1 MATDWRSI
9 PSLTALRA
17 FAATAELRSFSQ
29 AARVLNVTHAAVA
42 QQVRALEDHLGRPL
56 VQREGRGVGLTADG
70 EQLAEALGEGFAA
83 FQRGFEALRA
93 GEADRPVRVTL
104 TASFAAQWLMP
115 RLKDFWQKHP
125 DIGLSLHPESRVVDL
140 HRDRMDLGIRYG
152 AGAWPGVDSVYL
164 TSAHMVIAGAPGL
177 LGDRTDLSI
186 REMADMDWILS
197 RTWPEQDAYL
207 RQLGLDPEALNRTD
221 INSEEL
227 AIAAARQGLG
237 LVIESVA
244 LIESDV
250 SEGRLRIVHESREK
264 LPAYFI
270 VTLPG
275 PKRAA
280 VRSFLKWLGSG
291 SIGPGSAR

>member
-1 MATDWRSI
+1 MTTDWRSL

-42 QQVRALEDHLGRPL
+42 QQVRALEDQLCRPL
-56 VQREGRGVGLTADG
+56 VQREGRGVSLTVDG

-83 FQRGFEALRA
+83 FQRGIEALKA

-115 RLKDFWQKHP
+115 RLRDFWDKHP
-125 DIGLSLHPESRVVDL
+125 DIGLSLHPDSRVIDL
-140 HRDRMDLGIRYG
+140 HRERMDLGIRYG
-152 AGAWPGVDSVYL
+152 NGDWPGVETAYL
-164 TSAHMVIAGAPGL
+164 ASARLVIAGAPKL
-177 LGDRTDLSI
+177 IGDRAALTLADL
-186 REMADMDWILS
+186 AGMDWILS

-207 RQLGLDPEALNRTD
+207 TQIGLDPETLDRTD

-237 LVIESVA
+237 LVVESAA
-244 LIESDV
+244 LIEADV
-250 SEGRLRIVHESREK
+250 AEGRLRIVHESLEK
-264 LPAYFI
+264 LPAYFA

-275 PKRAA
+275 PKRASA
-280 VRSFLKWLGSG
+280 RAFLKWLKAQS
-291 SIGPGSAR
+291 

>member
-17 FAATAELRSFSQ
+17 FAATADLRSFSQ

-42 QQVRALEDHLGRPL
+42 QQVRALEDQLGRPL
-56 VQREGRGVGLTADG
+56 VQREGRGVSLTADG
-70 EQLAEALGEGFAA
+70 EQLAEALGEGFGAI
-83 FQRGFEALRA
+83 QRGLEALKA
-93 GEADRPVRVTL
+93 GETDRPVRVTL

-115 RLKDFWQKHP
+115 RLKDFWEQHP
-125 DIGLSLHPESRVVDL
+125 DIGLSLHPDSKVVDL
-140 HRDRMDLGIRYG
+140 HRERMDLAIRYG
-152 AGAWPGVDSVYL
+152 NGDWPGVEATYL
-164 TSAHMVIAGAPGL
+164 TSARMVIAGAPSL
-177 LGDRTDLSI
+177 IGDRTDLSLDDL
-186 REMADMDWILS
+186 AGMDWILS

-207 RQLGLDPEALNRTD
+207 RQLGLDPEALSRTD

-250 SEGRLRIVHESREK
+250 TDRRLRIVHESREK

-280 VRSFLKWLGSG
+280 ARAFLKWLKSQ
-291 SIGPGSAR
+291 S

>member
-1 MATDWRSI
+1 MTTDWRSI

-56 VQREGRGVGLTADG
+56 VQREGRGVSLTADG
-70 EQLAEALGEGFAA
+70 EQLAEALGEGFGA
-83 FQRGFEALRA
+83 FQRGLEALRA
-93 GEADRPVRVTL
+93 GEADRPVRITL

-115 RLKDFWQKHP
+115 RLRDFWDRNP
-125 DIGLSLHPESRVVDL
+125 DIGLSLHPDSKVVDL
-140 HRDRMDLGIRYG
+140 HRERMDLAIRYG
-152 AGAWPGVDSVYL
+152 NGDWPGVEATYL
-164 TSAHMVIAGAPGL
+164 TSARMVIAGAPSL
-177 LGDRTDLSI
+177 IGDRARLTI
-186 REMADMDWILS
+186 EEMAGMEWILS
-197 RTWPEQDAYL
+197 RTWPEQDAWL
-207 RQLGLDPEALNRTD
+207 RQLGLDPEALTRTD

-244 LIESDV
+244 LIESDAAD
-250 SEGRLRIVHESREK
+250 GRLRIVHESRDK

-280 VRSFLKWLGSG
+280 ARVFLKWLRSQ
-291 SIGPGSAR
+291 S

>member
-42 QQVRALEDHLGRPL
+42 QQVRALEESLGRPL
-56 VQREGRGVGLTADG
+56 VHREGRGVSLTPDG
-70 EQLAEALGEGFAA
+70 EQLAEALAEGFAA
-83 FQRGFEALRA
+83 FQRGIEALRA

-125 DIGLSLHPESRVVDL
+125 DIGLSLHPDNRVVDL

-152 AGAWPGVDSVYL
+152 TGDWPGVESTHL
-164 TSAHMVIAGAPGL
+164 TSARLVIAGAPSLIGA
-177 LGDRTDLSI
+177 GTVLSI
-186 REMADMDWILS
+186 EDMAKLDWILS
-197 RTWPEQDAYL
+197 PSWPEQDAYL
-207 RQLGLDPEALNRTD
+207 RQLGLEPDTLNRTD
-221 INSEEL
+221 ISSEEL

-237 LVIESVA
+237 LVVEGVA

-250 SEGRLRIVHESREK
+250 TEGRLRIVHESLER

-270 VTLPG
+270 VVLPG

-280 VRSFLKWLGSG
+280 ARAFLKWLASQT
-291 SIGPGSAR
+291 

>member
-17 FAATAELRSFSQ
+17 FAATAEFRSFSQ
-29 AARVLNVTHAAVA
+29 AARVLSVTHAAVA

-56 VQREGRGVGLTADG
+56 VQREGRGVSLTADG
-70 EQLAEALGEGFAA
+70 EQLAEALAEGFAA
-83 FQRGFEALRA
+83 FQRGLEVLRA
-93 GEADRPVRVTL
+93 GEADRPVRITL

-125 DIGLSLHPESRVVDL
+125 DIGLSLHPDNRVVDL

-152 AGAWPGVDSVYL
+152 TGDWPGVDSTYL
-164 TSAHMVIAGAPGL
+164 TSGSLVIAGAPGL
-177 LGDRTDLSI
+177 IGDRSELSL
-186 REMADMDWILS
+186 EDMAQTDWILS

-207 RQLGLDPEALNRTD
+207 RQLGLDPEALSRTD
-221 INSEEL
+221 INNEEL

-237 LVIESVA
+237 LVVESVA

-250 SEGRLRIVHESREK
+250 TDGRLRIVHESREK

-270 VTLPG
+270 VILPG

-280 VRSFLKWLGSG
+280 ARAFLKWLASQ
-291 SIGPGSAR
+291 A